1 MGSEKEVQLF
11 VSACER
17 LLAAADLQRRP
28 LSEDEMRLVEY
39 YCKELLEKL
48 VRRSSE

>member
-1 MGSEKEVQLF
+1 MGSGKEVQLF

-17 LLAAADLQRRP
+17 LLAAADLQRP
-28 LSEDEMRLVEY
+28 LSEDQMSLVEY

-48 VRRSSE
+48 IRHSFE

>member
-17 LLAAADLQRRP
+17 LLAAADLQRP
-28 LSEDEMRLVEY
+28 LSEDEMSVVEY

>member
-17 LLAAADLQRRP
+17 LLAAADVQRP
-28 LSEDEMRLVEY
+28 LSETQMSLVEY
-39 YCKELLEKL
+39 YCKELLVKL
-48 VRRSSE
+48 GRRSSE